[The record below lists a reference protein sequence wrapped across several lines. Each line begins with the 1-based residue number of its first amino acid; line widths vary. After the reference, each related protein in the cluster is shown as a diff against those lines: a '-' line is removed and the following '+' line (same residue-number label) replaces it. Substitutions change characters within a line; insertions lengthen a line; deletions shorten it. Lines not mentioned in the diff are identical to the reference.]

1 MASLSTGFQYANG
14 CAINP
19 VEAAKRN
26 DDFERYWPNLHS
38 QRENMINND
47 RLIRACRRQEVDR
60 APVWMMRQAG
70 RYLPEYRAVRGKT
83 DFLTLCKTPELAAEV
98 SMQPYDILGVDAVI
112 LFSDILIPVEAMGV
126 KLDVIESRGPV
137 IEDPIRTAEQVE
149 KLVVP
154 DPVEKTGFVMDVIKL
169 LRKLLNNEAPLIGFA
184 GAPFTLAS
192 YMIEGGTSRNFAEIK
207 RMMFTDPALLHRL
220 LEKIADTV
228 TDYLNAQIE
237 AGAQVVQLFDT
248 WAGELAPEDFE
259 EFALEYY
266 QRIFSRL
273 HRGPGGLSVPATLY
287 VNGCSAVLEKMAE
300 SGANVLSIDW
310 RIDIAEARRRLE
322 TAGFEDIALQ
332 GNLDPC
338 ALLGTPESIAESVRE
353 ILKKA
358 GPVGHI
364 MNLGH
369 GIMPMVPVEN
379 ARAFIEAAK
388 AGVKEVA

>member
-1 MASLSTGFQYANG
+1 MS
-14 CAINP
+14 
-19 VEAAKRN
+19 
-26 DDFERYWPNLHS
+26 
-38 QRENMINND
+38 NND

-60 APVWMMRQAG
+60 SPVWMMRQAG

-112 LFSDILIPVEAMGV
+112 MFSDILIPVEAMGM
-126 KLDVIESRGPV
+126 KLDIIESKGPV
-137 IEDPIRTAEQVE
+137 LEDPIRTEAQVD
-149 KLVVP
+149 KLITP
-154 DPVEKTGFVMDVIKL
+154 DPVEKTGFVMDLIRL
-169 LRKLLNNEAPLIGFA
+169 LRRRLNNEAPLIGFA
-184 GAPFTLAS
+184 GAPYTLAS
-192 YMIEGGTSRNFAEIK
+192 YMVEGGTSKSYTEIK
-207 RMMFTDPALLHRL
+207 RMMFTAPALLHRL

-237 AGAQVVQLFDT
+237 AGAQVLQLFDT
-248 WAGELAPEDFE
+248 WAGDLSTADYE
-259 EFALEYY
+259 EFALPYH
-266 QRIFSRL
+266 QRIFGRL
-273 HRGPGGLSVPATLY
+273 HRGPAGLGVPAILY
-287 VNGCSAVLEKMAE
+287 VNGCSHVLEMMAQ
-300 SGANVLSIDW
+300 SGANVLSLDW

-322 TAGFEDIALQ
+322 AAGFENLAVQ

-338 ALLGTPESIAESVRE
+338 ALLGTPETIAASVHD
-353 ILKKA
+353 ILVKA

-388 AGVKEVA
+388 AGIKEAA